1 MHWRNEMY
9 DSPEE
14 LIGKIRL
21 GEDTSL
27 ELKAVFFRG
36 HRVKEPSRRDL
47 ADEIAAIANTVGGV
61 LVLGVD
67 DKTKALVGI
76 SLKHLETVERYVYEV
91 CNDSIDPPVEFRTLR
106 MELPDE
112 SGALKVVLKVDVPR
126 SLFVHKSPGGYFRR
140 QGNSKRE
147 MPPDL
152 LARLFQQRSQ
162 ARLIRFDEQT
172 VPQANLDDLVPDLW
186 QRFAGLLT
194 RSSREDLL
202 VKLGIARQ
210 DEDGVIRPTVAG
222 ILMATKDP
230 RKWMPN
236 AFIQA
241 VAYRGRDIL
250 TEGDTAYQL
259 DAADLTGA
267 LDVQIMAACAF
278 VKKNMRV
285 AAIKHM
291 GRKDIPQ
298 YDLAAVFEAVV
309 NAAAHRDYSIYG
321 SKIRLRM
328 FADRLELYSPGTV
341 TNTMTVESLPFRQ
354 STRNETVTSLLARCQ
369 VPAEEEELAR
379 HRTHMMDKRGEGVP
393 IILERS
399 RALSGREPLY
409 RLIDDAELVLTMYA
423 ASAGVSNESGGV

>member
-1 MHWRNEMY
+1 MY

-14 LIGKIRL
+14 MIGKIRL

-36 HRVKEPSRRDL
+36 DRVKEPSRPDL
-47 ADEIAAIANTVGGV
+47 ADEIAAIANTAGGV

-67 DKTKALVGI
+67 DKTKAILGI

-112 SGALKVVLKVDVPR
+112 SGALKAVLKVDVPC
-126 SLFVHKSPGGYFRR
+126 SLFVHKSAGGYFRR
-140 QGNSKRE
+140 QGSSKRE

-186 QRFAGLLT
+186 QRFAGPLT
-194 RSSREDLL
+194 RGSREDLL
-202 VKLGIARQ
+202 VKLGMARQ
-210 DEDGVIRPTVAG
+210 DEDGMIRPTVAG
-222 ILMATKDP
+222 ILMTTKDP

-241 VAYRGRDIL
+241 VAYRGRDIC

-259 DAADLTGA
+259 DAADLSGP
-267 LDVQIMAACAF
+267 LDTQIMAACAF
-278 VKKNMRV
+278 VKKNMRIE
-285 AAIKHM
+285 AIKRM

-298 YDLAAVFEAVV
+298 YDLTAVFEAVV

-354 STRNETVTSLLARCQ
+354 STRNETVTSLLARCP
-369 VPAEEEELAR
+369 VPAEEEELLSY
-379 HRTHMMDKRGEGVP
+379 RTHMMDKRGEGVP

-399 RALSGREPLY
+399 RALSGREPVY

-423 ASAGVSNESGGV
+423 ASLGASNESGGA